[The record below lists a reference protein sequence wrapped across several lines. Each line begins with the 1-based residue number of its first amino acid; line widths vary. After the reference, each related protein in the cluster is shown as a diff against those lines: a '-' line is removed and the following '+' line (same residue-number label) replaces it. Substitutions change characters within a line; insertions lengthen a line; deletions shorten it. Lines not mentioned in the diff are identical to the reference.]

1 MRTALSVFSP
11 IAPAVSLVSAASL
24 ALAPSFSISS
34 VGTVPV
40 PLGVSIPPLLN
51 LIPLLPRLP
60 SQLSRT
66 PPTKSDLHLP
76 LLPHSILDIDKGELK
91 GLRSRSLS
99 VSLASEPGTRLVAD
113 PVDDF
118 GGFSSPNDPRMQG
131 LPTFA
136 MGRVPLPTGRK
147 EREGHF
153 NEERSKEK
161 GVQSEGREKEIR
173 LTSAYSRNNFD
184 S

>member
-1 MRTALSVFSP
+1 MSPSIVSSLPMRTALSVFSP

-118 GGFSSPNDPRMQG
+118 GGCAPAQRISVRLVVLQVD
-131 LPTFA
+131 L
-136 MGRVPLPTGRK
+136 
-147 EREGHF
+147 
-153 NEERSKEK
+153 
-161 GVQSEGREKEIR
+161 GVS
-173 LTSAYSRNNFD
+173 
-184 S
+184 